1 MTSIGRL
8 VGVATLQDV
17 RAALSTTPK
26 CTIMNTFAL
35 LQLTD
40 AIEGKKK
47 PPSRDEADT
56 SALEMVQMAETDSEV
71 ENPL

>member
-1 MTSIGRL
+1 
-8 VGVATLQDV
+8 
-17 RAALSTTPK
+17 
-26 CTIMNTFAL
+26 MNTFAL

-47 PPSRDEADT
+47 PPSRDETDT

>member
-1 MTSIGRL
+1 MG
-8 VGVATLQDV
+8 TL
-17 RAALSTTPK
+17 LSPTHAKQAGYKISFPPL
-26 CTIMNTFAL
+26 L

-47 PPSRDEADT
+47 PSRDETDI

-71 ENPL
+71 ESPL